1 MVISIVLLTLAQ
13 EYFYETKEDTMPQ
26 SWKKKK
32 KITLQTFTISI
43 KMKASINF
51 IESESSDFEDIYSGQ
66 IILLKRVPG

>member
-32 KITLQTFTISI
+32 ENHTADFHN
-43 KMKASINF
+43 INKD
-51 IESESSDFEDIYSGQ
+51 ESLHKLY
-66 IILLKRVPG
+66 